1 MLPGMQPARLDATQ
15 RFYEALRL
23 QFVIGAADVERVYA
37 WSRQLLE
44 AEREVYDGPG
54 PFERHLARVQRMQR
68 DLDARPRTAAATEGD
83 RAGVACFLA
92 EAMLWDAGARGNTT
106 PEETWTLRI
115 DLARERFLAAEVAFD
130 RGEAP
135 VEAAYQWSARWQQAE
150 RDLAATRDVA
160 LLEAH
165 LSRVLR
171 LEGSARSRAVRRTL
185 TRPSDLA
192 AVEFFRW
199 EAEFYVLM
207 SKAGGLSDRRRK
219 AFTDTWGDAA
229 INAYDAAL
237 VDFRAREADVEHVH
251 LWSLRRFDAERVRGP
266 DPAACEAHLAR
277 VQRLERELRGR
288 EDYGLG
294 LALGA
299 LECFRHD
306 AEARVARAR
315 AAAAG

>member
-1 MLPGMQPARLDATQ
+1 MQPRLDATQ

-23 QFVIGAADVERVYA
+23 QFVIGAADVERVHA
-37 WSRQLLE
+37 WSRRLLDV
-44 AEREVYDGPG
+44 EREVYEGAG
-54 PFERHLARVQRMQR
+54 PFERHLARMQR
-68 DLDARPRTAAATEGD
+68 LERDLAARPRTAPPTDGD
-83 RAGVACFLA
+83 RASAAYFLA
-92 EAMLWDAGARGNTT
+92 EATLWDAGARGHTV
-106 PEETWTLRI
+106 PDATWTERI
-115 DLARERFLAAEVAFD
+115 ELARARFLACEAAFD

-135 VEAAYQWSARWQQAE
+135 VEDAYQWSARWQQAE
-150 RDLAATRDVA
+150 RDLAATRESK

-171 LEGSARSRAVRRTL
+171 LEGSARARAVRRTL
-185 TRPSDLA
+185 ARASDLS

-207 SKAGGLSDRRRK
+207 CKGGGLSDERRRK

-229 INAYDAAL
+229 VNAYEAAL
-237 VDFRAREADVEHVH
+237 ADFRARSVDVEHVH

-266 DPAACEAHLAR
+266 DPAACEAHLQR

-299 LECFRHD
+299 LECFRLD
-306 AEARVARAR
+306 AELRVARAR
-315 AAAAG
+315 DAAAGAG